1 MSRDTLK
8 GISVTLAALLVA
20 LGICELAVR
29 LIGSAPEVFHVQEG
43 RFRLSHNPLIGYEL
57 VPNYQSDH
65 DGLMVDFAEKANS
78 LGFRDREHEVKKPN
92 GTYRILI
99 LGDSITQGWMIASR
113 DDIFSSVLENRLIAA
128 GRQVEVLNFGVN
140 GYHTRQEVETL
151 REKGLQF
158 EPALVIVAY
167 CVNDM
172 FLDSGGI
179 HRDLERRRDQ
189 QAKIKIPRVLF
200 KSALFRQVWAVV
212 MTYSQKPLPDM
223 GTPQDRSDQIVSE
236 AFASLKE
243 LADQHNFAVLV
254 AAFPNLTPLAK
265 GPDPDLFTELEAIV
279 RRHDFHMLD
288 LSTVLSEAAK
298 KEAIVID
305 DLHPNRYG
313 NRCVGEA
320 LADFVQS
327 KILISSDQN

>member
-1 MSRDTLK
+1 MNRDTLK
-8 GISVTLAALLVA
+8 GVLVTLTALLVA

-29 LIGSAPEVFHVQEG
+29 LLGSAPEVFHVQEG
-43 RFRLSHNPLIGYEL
+43 RFRLSLNPLIGYEL
-57 VPNYQSDH
+57 VPNYESGH

-78 LGFRDREHEVKKPN
+78 LGFRDREHEAQKPK

-113 DDIFSSVLENRLIAA
+113 DDIFSAVLENRLIAA
-128 GRQVEVLNFGVN
+128 GQPVEVLNFGVN

-151 REKGLQF
+151 RQKGLQF
-158 EPALVIVAY
+158 EPDLVIVAY

-179 HRDLERRRDQ
+179 HRDLERRGDQ
-189 QAKIKIPRVLF
+189 QAEVKIPRVLF
-200 KSALFRQVWAVV
+200 KSALFRQIWAVV
-212 MTYSQKPLPDM
+212 MTYSQKPLPDI
-223 GTPQDRSDQIVSE
+223 GTPQDRSDRIVPE
-236 AFASLKE
+236 ALAALKE
-243 LADQHNFAVLV
+243 LADQHDFTVLV
-254 AAFPNLTPLAK
+254 AAFPYLTSLAN
-265 GPDPDLFTELEAIV
+265 GPDPDLFTDLEAMA
-279 RRHDFHMLD
+279 RRHNFHMLD
-288 LSTVLSEAAK
+288 LSTALSEAAK
-298 KEAIVID
+298 KEDIVID

-327 KILISSDQN
+327 KILISTDQN